1 MLSTSTI
8 AKQLGVT
15 RQTVHNW
22 ITAGKLKALKVGGLW
37 RVYPEDLEEFL
48 KGEPSKPPP
57 E

>member
-1 MLSTSTI
+1 MLSTSKI
-8 AKQLGVT
+8 AKDLGVT

-48 KGEPSKPPP
+48 KRDTSKKPPQ
-57 E
+57 